1 MKEEAKTI
9 YDAIRQDLIRIHA
22 NWKIFKQ
29 LFTVSDDRF
38 VIMNNTAPAF
48 FRLIQDVLVDDAV
61 ISLSRLVDPSSDNTL
76 LRLVRMLKAQVNHS
90 FYSELEQDLSEV
102 RLICEDIRQHR
113 HKRVAHRIRTSKHTE
128 SSDHPIKLPKLTRNK
143 IEGAMNA
150 IALFMNKVLGY
161 FEDVDEMFEPFM
173 AGDADSLLLFLEK
186 GYEATRPHNNL
197 KRTQSA

>member
-1 MKEEAKTI
+1 MKGEAKTI

-61 ISLSRLVDPSSDNTL
+61 ISLSRLVDPSSDDTL

-90 FYSELEQDLSEV
+90 FYLELEQDLREV
-102 RLICEDIRQHR
+102 GLICEDIRQHR
-113 HKRVAHRIRTSKHTE
+113 HKRVAHRIRTSKHPE
-128 SSDHPIKLPKLTRNK
+128 SIGRPIKLPTLTRKK
-143 IEGAMNA
+143 IEGAMSA

-161 FEDVDEMFEPFM
+161 FEDIEEMFEPFM

-186 GYEATRPHNNL
+186 GYETTKPHINL
-197 KRTQSA
+197 QRTQSA